1 MRWRH
6 SWPPCDSNDVNSER
20 LSAGEVM
27 RRLVSDLPTLPVTR
41 VPLSPDAA
49 GRVAGAT
56 VRSRIDVPLVR
67 NAAMDGYAVV
77 GSDVRG
83 ASPAHPVVLRVIG
96 QSAAG
101 ASFDGLPEV
110 VPGTSVRVATGAPVP
125 HGADAVIRVEDTD
138 RGADRVQVLGD
149 RDVAGTGNVRPA
161 GDDWARGATI
171 VTRGDVLDAFR
182 IAQLAAVGEAHT
194 LVVEQPR
201 VAILSS
207 GDELVEVEAFDAVL
221 AGGGSRHVA
230 SSTYAL
236 RTMVAESGGVV
247 SSHTVVPDDRA
258 AMTAMLQHIV
268 DEDVHLILTTGGIS
282 VGERDLTREIIGA
295 LGGTVA
301 GWRIAIRPGGP
312 FGFGRVGGAR
322 WLGLPGNP
330 VSTLV
335 TFLLFGAPL
344 IRALGGDRAPW
355 ARRLRVQLTTSI
367 RLGVP
372 FTHFIRA
379 RVRAHESGVLQA
391 TPTGPQGSHLLTS
404 MLDADVLVIVPP
416 DETTEVAAGS
426 LLWAIP
432 CSATARGAT
441 EPPL

>member
-6 SWPPCDSNDVNSER
+6 SWPRCDSNGVNSER
-20 LSAGEVM
+20 LTAGEVM
-27 RRLVSDLPTLPVTR
+27 RRLVSELPVLPVSR
-41 VPLSPDAA
+41 VALLPDAA
-49 GRVAGAT
+49 GRIAGAT
-56 VRSRIDVPLVR
+56 VRSRIDVPMVR
-67 NAAMDGYAVV
+67 NSAMDGYAVV
-77 GSDVRG
+77 ASDVRG
-83 ASPAHPVVLRVIG
+83 ASTAHPAVLRVIG

-101 ASFDGLPEV
+101 TSLDGLTTVES
-110 VPGTSVRVATGAPVP
+110 GTAMRVATGAPVP
-125 HGADAVIRVEDTD
+125 PGADAVIRIEDTD
-138 RGADRVQVLGD
+138 RGVDTVQVTGD
-149 RDVAGTGNVRPA
+149 RDLSGSANLRAA
-161 GDDWARGATI
+161 GDDWSRGAPI
-171 VTRGDVLDAFR
+171 VERGDVLDAFR
-182 IAQLAAVGEAHT
+182 IAQLAAVGEAYT

-207 GDELVEVEAFDAVL
+207 GDELVAADAFESVL
-221 AGGGSRHVA
+221 SGGGSRQVA

-236 RTMVAESGGVV
+236 RAMVSESGGVV
-247 SSHTVVPDDRA
+247 SSHTIVPDDRET
-258 AMTAMLQHIV
+258 MTSTLRQIV
-268 DEDVHLILTTGGIS
+268 DDDVHLILSTGGIS
-282 VGERDLTREIIGA
+282 VGERDLTREIIGT

-355 ARRLRVQLTTSI
+355 ARRLRVQLAEPI
-367 RLGVP
+367 RIGVP

-379 RVRAHESGVLQA
+379 RIESDASGTLLA

-416 DETTEVAAGS
+416 DQTEIAAGT

-432 CSATARGAT
+432 CSAAARGAT